1 VEDRLSVTRISAI
14 DQVHLEI
21 VLVMDG
27 FTPS

>member
-14 DQVHLEI
+14 DPVHLEI